1 MLIVAM
7 PRSASTSLSHTL
19 AGITEM
25 RRSKPTHRGLDPS
38 YNPHLRQLATGYEK
52 MPHAGA
58 IRFESTQLVD
68 WITARDRLYREHILP
83 VREHRDIFRTISPE
97 FRKVVV
103 LQRSPE
109 EAFLSEQHYWE
120 RDLPRQGNN
129 YNFFENAKTIR
140 EQYKRFAENL
150 PRMFPESDGLLHVQY
165 DDLIHDHDKWIKKIL
180 DYWDFK
186 YPDDGKYTL
195 ATQNVSVNLIQSEYF
210 SKTYRDTAGHPY
222 TVWSPREEK

>member
-83 VREHRDIFRTISPE
+83 VREHRDIFRTIII
-97 FRKVVV
+97 FLKMRK
-103 LQRSPE
+103 LFGS
-109 EAFLSEQHYWE
+109 
-120 RDLPRQGNN
+120 N
-129 YNFFENAKTIR
+129 
-140 EQYKRFAENL
+140 
-150 PRMFPESDGLLHVQY
+150 
-165 DDLIHDHDKWIKKIL
+165 IK
-180 DYWDFK
+180 D
-186 YPDDGKYTL
+186 
-195 ATQNVSVNLIQSEYF
+195 
-210 SKTYRDTAGHPY
+210 
-222 TVWSPREEK
+222 SPRTCPECFQNQTGFCMFSTTI

>member
-19 AGITEM
+19 VGITGM
-25 RRSKPTHRGLDPS
+25 RRKKTTYITDGPGERHPE
-38 YNPHLRQLATGYEK
+38 YN
-52 MPHAGA
+52 MIPHAGVV
-58 IRFESTQLVD
+58 RFEPDQLVD
-68 WITARDRLYREHILP
+68 WATARDRLYREHILP
-83 VREHRDIFRTISPE
+83 IREHRDAFRTINPE

-103 LQRSPE
+103 LQRNPE
-109 EAFLSEQHYWE
+109 DAFLSEQHYWE
-120 RDLPRQGNN
+120 RDLPRQGKD

-165 DDLIHDHDKWIKKIL
+165 NDLIHDHDKWIKKIL

-186 YPDDGKYTL
+186 YPDDEKYTL
-195 ATQNVSVNLIQSEYF
+195 ATQNVSVKLLQSEYF
-210 SKTYRDTAGHPY
+210 DKTYR
-222 TVWSPREEK
+222 RKNE